1 MFTHRPFRSASAL
14 AIIVAASFPASARQF
29 EEAPAQ
35 STATAADSAQ
45 APQDTAAQND
55 PSVTDIVVTGSRLS
69 QNPNSVSA
77 SPIVSV
83 SADDLR
89 KTGQTDI
96 SATLRAVP
104 ALISSGTI
112 ADSIDRGAGG
122 IGQATLNLRG
132 LGSNRTLVLV
142 NGRRHVSGVAGTQ
155 AVDVATIP
163 SALIDSVD
171 VLTGGASAVYGAD
184 AVTGVV
190 NFKLKQDFEGLSVH
204 SQIGVSEQGD
214 GRTFTVDATYGKNF
228 ADGRGN
234 LTFSAAY
241 ARDEEIQY
249 GDRAATRDNGKA
261 NAGLSYGNPE
271 LRFQEGDITAATPNF
286 QRFFSTANNQF
297 PIGLSIPSAAAFA
310 TRFQAAFGTTPTLTA
325 AEQALIARTS
335 GAPTLAI
342 GRFPTFAISSNSGL
356 IFRNDFGAFTADVDR
371 NGVPDCNQS
380 FIGSFFGGCYVSTA
394 GGGVRPFRDG
404 VIATTANQ
412 FGGDGAIE
420 APNGE
425 SLIPQSERYN
435 FNLLGHFD
443 FSKAA
448 TFFFEG
454 KYARTNTFSQ
464 NPYNSFYD
472 TLTIAPDNP
481 FIPAALAADAADAGG
496 LLISRDFLDLGQ
508 AASIS
513 NRDTYRIV
521 AGVRGEIT
529 PHLKYEVS
537 GNYGRTDTS
546 TTNTNQVLT
555 DRLFAA
561 IDVVSGPNGQPIC
574 RSDISNVAPP
584 TSPFPSADR
593 GFFSFTPGDGRCVPV
608 NLFNGVNSVSQ
619 AAVDFITTPTT
630 SLSRLQQ
637 TVISGQ
643 ISGDT
648 GGFFHFPGGLPAQF
662 ALGGEYR
669 DERSSTNFD
678 PLILGILPSGAGA
691 GPAGTFIGDIS
702 DNQSLVFD
710 PTSRTLNASGN
721 FNVYELFGEVAL
733 PVVTQKPFVDELRI
747 GAAGRF
753 AHYSTVGSTFTWN
766 VNGIYAPI
774 PDIKFRGSYASAV
787 RAPNIFELFS
797 PAQGTVFRPAD
808 PCEQSAIDALVAAG
822 VATAQNRI
830 NNCRADGLPAGF
842 TDPLTARFSGTTGG
856 NANLA
861 EETAKT
867 FTTGIV
873 LQPRFVRGL
882 TISADY
888 YNISIN
894 NAISAVSA
902 QDIVNSCY
910 DASSLD
916 NQFCPLFTRNRDS
929 ASPTF
934 LGLNFLQ
941 QTQLNFGR
949 IETAGVDA
957 TIAYNFK
964 LGDNRISLSATGNW
978 VQKVNRFF
986 DPTDPN
992 AVNPGLGELG
1002 SPQWSGVGTA
1012 AVRRGPF
1019 SLSYRLQYIGAQ
1031 SLAPVEIET
1040 RAIQFGAAG
1049 IAPETFV
1056 HDLTGTVD
1064 LGGGKSFYLGV
1075 NNLSNAQPFIT
1086 NVAYPVSPV
1095 GRFFFVGVT
1104 GKF

>member
-1 MFTHRPFRSASAL
+1 MLHRQPLYTVSAL
-14 AIIVAASFPASARQF
+14 AIAVSACFPATAQQIAAASVQSAAN
-29 EEAPAQ
+29 APAPSQ
-35 STATAADSAQ
+35 EAAPGD
-45 APQDTAAQND
+45 DAAAGE
-55 PSVTDIVVTGSRLS
+55 IVVTGSRLS
-69 QNPNSVSA
+69 QNPNSVAA

-83 SADDLR
+83 SADELR

-96 SATLRAVP
+96 AAVLRSVP

-122 IGQATLNLRG
+122 AGQATLNLRG

-190 NFKLKQDFEGLSVH
+190 NFKLKQNFDGLTVR
-204 SQIGVSEQGD
+204 SQIGISEQGD

-228 ADGRGN
+228 AGGRGN

-249 GDRAATRDNGKA
+249 GDREATRNNGKA
-261 NAGLSYGNPE
+261 NAGLSYGNPA
-271 LRFQEGDITAATPNF
+271 LRFQAGDISAATPNF
-286 QRFFSTANNQF
+286 QRFYSTDNGQF
-297 PIGLSIPSAAAFA
+297 PVGFSIPSAATFA
-310 TRFQAAFGTTPTLTA
+310 SNFRRDFGTTPTLTA
-325 AEQALIARTS
+325 AEQALIARTN

-342 GRFPTFAISSNSGL
+342 GRFPAFAISSNSGL
-356 IFRNDFGAFTADVDR
+356 IFRGDFAPFTADVDR

-420 APNGE
+420 APDGQ
-425 SLIPQSERYN
+425 SLIPRSERYN

-443 FSKAA
+443 FARAA
-448 TFFFEG
+448 TFFFEA
-454 KYARTNTFSQ
+454 KYARTNSFTQ
-464 NPYNSFYD
+464 NPYNTFYD

-496 LLISRDFLDLGQ
+496 LRISRDFLDLGQ

-513 NRDTYRIV
+513 DRDTYRIV
-521 AGVRGEIT
+521 AGLRGDLS
-529 PHLKYEVS
+529 PHVKYEVS

-546 TTNTNQVLT
+546 TTNTNSVLT

-561 IDVVSGPNGQPIC
+561 IDVVRGPGGQPIC
-574 RSDISNVAPP
+574 RSNISNVAPP
-584 TSPFPSADR
+584 TSPFPAADS
-593 GFFSFTPGDGRCVPV
+593 GFFSFRPGDGTCVPV
-608 NLFNGVNSVSQ
+608 NLFNGTNSVSQ
-619 AAVDFITTPTT
+619 AGVNFITTPTNNR
-630 SLSRLQQ
+630 SRLQQ

-643 ISGDT
+643 FSGDT
-648 GGFFHFPGGLPAQF
+648 GGFFRFPGGQPAQF
-662 ALGGEYR
+662 AVGGEYR

-678 PLILGILPSGAGA
+678 PLLLGILPSGAAA

-702 DNQSLVFD
+702 GNQSLIFD

-721 FNVYELFGEVAL
+721 FNVYEFFGEVAL
-733 PVVTQKPFVDELRI
+733 PIISQKRFVDEFRI
-747 GAAGRF
+747 GAAARF
-753 AHYSTVGSTFTWN
+753 SRYSTVGSTFTWS

-774 PDIKFRGSYASAV
+774 RDVKFRGSYAKAV

-797 PAQGTVFRPAD
+797 PAQGAFFRPAD
-808 PCEQSAIDALVAAG
+808 PCEQSAIDALVASG
-822 VATAQNRI
+822 VGTAQNRI

-842 TDPLTARFSGTTGG
+842 TDPLTARFSGTSGG
-856 NANLA
+856 NANLS
-861 EETAKT
+861 EETATT
-867 FTTGIV
+867 FTAGIV
-873 LQPRFVRGL
+873 LQPRVARGL
-882 TISADY
+882 TLSGDY
-888 YNISIN
+888 YNIRITS
-894 NAISAVSA
+894 AISAVSA

-910 DASSLD
+910 DATSLA
-916 NQFCPLFTRNRDS
+916 NQFCPLFTRNRNS

-934 LGLNFLQ
+934 LGLNFLR

-957 TIAYNFK
+957 TVAYNFR

-978 VQKVNRFF
+978 VQRINRFF
-986 DPTDPN
+986 DPTDPA

-1002 SPQWSGVGTA
+1002 SPQWAGVGTA
-1012 AVRRGPF
+1012 AIQHGPF
-1019 SLSYRLQYIGAQ
+1019 SLSYRLQYIGSQ
-1031 SLAPVEIET
+1031 SLAPVQIET

-1056 HDLTGTVD
+1056 HDLTGTID
-1064 LGGGKSFYLGV
+1064 LGGDKSFYLGV